1 MNPLS
6 PLTYYLR
13 HKKNALVQI
22 ALISLAT
29 VGLFILV
36 AVLDV
41 MPERGQ
47 VSYLT
52 MMSRVIP
59 TGSALDPIVA
69 VQLQTHSD
77 IARVIPDNG
86 LPFSAPTLIGQDG
99 LRLLGVSPED
109 AQVLME
115 HCGLRLKEGRMFEPR
130 SNEFVLSEETARALH
145 LKLGDKISRAVD
157 KTYYGAVSSPL
168 VLVGILGS
176 ASQEPGVRLGFVS
189 FDYLS
194 GHEAFAP
201 RPASMIVIAKP
212 DRKEAVEAFLET
224 EIATQSTH
232 VETFSEIAR
241 FVKLGHTMLYVI
253 FGIVNS
259 VVAAVVAF
267 VVGVINQIALSS
279 RLDEL
284 GLLHALGL
292 QKRRLTRRMTAE
304 TAVVAGIGTLA
315 GLGFALLAMSM
326 LKHTLFY
333 NLGMELNLFNP
344 APFCFVL
351 PIPIIVVAL
360 AFRSVRRTFARLDA
374 VAIVERG
381 QLSTEELTSQRR
393 TFRSQ
398 GTKRS
403 SNKPLSSLTFY
414 LRHRQRSVVM
424 VFSIALT
431 VLGIALPVFLFSAMS
446 GALKPSLT
454 YLEHVSEVSAPAND
468 ELDPGVVA
476 QIRSHSAVRQVI
488 PNIQLGIQMVVPP
501 GAETRL
507 GIFGVSETDMTL
519 LVETFGIH
527 VQEGRLPRPRSNEI
541 ALSASIAANRGLH
554 VGDAL
559 GRDDTN
565 NDNLISDDIPVEM
578 TVVGLLAPDQPWIGL
593 ASLEYLESHEFVTA
607 RNPRLLLIPQEG
619 RKAELDRW
627 LEERIASENVNV
639 TTYATAYHNF
649 KTFTNS
655 MALTFVLLECMIAAI
670 AVVAMA
676 TLNTIFFN
684 QRKDEFGVLN
694 AIGRSRRWLVGRTL
708 KETGSVTA
716 LAWFIGAG
724 LCGLGLLGMQ
734 TLLYTP
740 RGLILDFSDL
750 TPWLFTTPLPISI
763 VLASAMTIS
772 RMLRKL
778 DPVAVIEG
786 R

>member
-1 MNPLS
+1 MMNPLS

-41 MPERGQ
+41 MPERGK

-52 MMSRVIP
+52 MMSRVTP
-59 TGSALDPIVA
+59 AGSALDPAVVA
-69 VQLQTHSD
+69 QLQTHPD

-86 LPFSAPTLIGQDG
+86 LPFSAPTLVGQDG

-115 HCGLRLKEGRMFEPR
+115 QCGLRLKAGRMFQPR
-130 SNEFVLSEETARALH
+130 SNEIVLSEETARALH
-145 LKLGDKISRAVD
+145 LNLGDEISRAVD
-157 KTYYGAVSSPL
+157 KTYYGAIPSPL
-168 VLVGILGS
+168 VLVGILES
-176 ASQEPGVRLGFVS
+176 ASQEPGVRLGFAS
-189 FDYLS
+189 FDYLN
-194 GHEAFAP
+194 GHEAFAL
-201 RPASMIVIAKP
+201 RPVSMVVIAKP
-212 DRKEAVEAFLET
+212 GRKEAVDAFLET

-292 QKRRLTRRMTAE
+292 QKRRLTRRMTVE
-304 TAVVAGIGTLA
+304 TAVVASTGTLA

-326 LKHTLFY
+326 LKYSLFY
-333 NLGMELNLFNP
+333 SLGMELNLFNP

-381 QLSTEELTSQRR
+381 NLSTEEAGSKKQEA
-393 TFRSQ
+393 
-398 GTKRS
+398 KHS
-403 SNKPLSSLTFY
+403 SVKPLSSLTFY
-414 LRHRQRSVVM
+414 LRHRRRGVVM
-424 VFSIALT
+424 VLSIALT

-468 ELDPGVVA
+468 ELDPGLVA
-476 QIRSHSAVRQVI
+476 QIRSHPAVRYVI

-507 GIFGVSETDMTL
+507 GIYGVAESDMAML
-519 LVETFGIH
+519 MGTFGMQ
-527 VQEGRLPRPRSNEI
+527 VQEGRLPHPRSNEI

-565 NDNLISDDIPVEM
+565 DDNLISDDIPIEM
-578 TVVGLLAPDQPWIGL
+578 VVVGLLAPEQPWIGL
-593 ASLEYLESHEFVTA
+593 ASLEYLESHELVAA
-607 RNPRLLLIPQEG
+607 RNPRLLIIPQEG
-619 RKAELDRW
+619 CKAELDRW
-627 LEERIASENVNV
+627 LEESIASENVNV
-639 TTYATAYHNF
+639 TTYATAYRNF

-655 MALTFVLLECMIAAI
+655 MAVTFVLLECMIAAI

-694 AIGRSRRWLVGRTL
+694 AIGHSRRWLIGRTL

-716 LAWFIGAG
+716 LAWLIGAT
-724 LCGLGLLGMQ
+724 LCGIGLLGMQ
-734 TLLYTP
+734 ALLYAP
-740 RGLILDFSDL
+740 RGLSLDLFSL
-750 TPWLFTTPLPISI
+750 TPWLFTTPLPLSV
-763 VLASAMTIS
+763 VLASTVTIS

-778 DPVAVIEG
+778 DPVTVIE
-786 R
+786 RR